1 MMSPWRWSVFCL
13 LAMFVLP
20 KAQGKE
26 ALPLFDAHLHYNVE
40 ARDPYPLPRVLN
52 LFREHGISGI
62 LANSRPNEG
71 SRALF
76 EAAPPGLWVVPFIR
90 PYAVRADRY
99 TWFSDP
105 DIYALIEQE
114 FARGGYQGIGEFHL
128 FGQDAAS
135 PWVKKM
141 VDFAV
146 RHDLY
151 LHAHSDAEAVDHLFA
166 HNPRAKIIWAHSG
179 FTAAPEVIARYF
191 EKYPTLWGEL
201 SYRDEVAAGG
211 RLRPEW
217 KKLFERYPDR
227 FLLGSDTWV
236 NERWEDYGRIMNG
249 YREWLAELPREV
261 AEKIAQ
267 GNAARLFRRPA
278 K

>member
-1 MMSPWRWSVFCL
+1 MKSMRLALVF
-13 LAMFVLP
+13 LATLFLAWGTRSAEP
-20 KAQGKE
+20 
-26 ALPLFDAHLHYNVE
+26 LPLFDAHLHYNVE
-40 ARDPYPLPRVLN
+40 AREPFPLPRVLE
-52 LFREHGISGI
+52 LFREQRISGI

-71 SRALF
+71 TRALF
-76 EAAPPGLWVVPFIR
+76 EAAPKSLWVVPFIR
-90 PYAVRADRY
+90 PYVVRPDRY
-99 TWFSDP
+99 TWFGDP
-105 DIYALIEQE
+105 AIYALIEQE

-128 FGQDAAS
+128 FGEDAAS

-151 LHAHSDAEAVDHLFA
+151 LHAHSDAEAVELLFA
-166 HNPRAKIIWAHSG
+166 HDPRVKIIWAHSG

-191 EKYPTLWGEL
+191 EKYPKLWGEL
-201 SYRDEVAAGG
+201 SYRDEIAAGG

-236 NERWEDYGRIMNG
+236 NERWEDYARIMNG
-249 YREWLAELPREV
+249 YREWLAELPREI
-261 AEKIAQ
+261 AEKIAF
-267 GNAARLFRRPA
+267 GNALRLFRKTRN
-278 K
+278 

>member
-1 MMSPWRWSVFCL
+1 MKSMRLALVFLGTLL
-13 LAMFVLP
+13 LAWSTRGAEP
-20 KAQGKE
+20 
-26 ALPLFDAHLHYNVE
+26 LPLFDAHLHYNVE
-40 ARDPYPLPRVLN
+40 AREPFPLPRVLE
-52 LFREHGISGI
+52 LFREQRISGI

-71 SRALF
+71 TRALF
-76 EAAPPGLWVVPFIR
+76 EAAPKSLWVVPFIR
-90 PYAVRADRY
+90 PYVVRPDRY
-99 TWFSDP
+99 TWFGDP
-105 DIYALIEQE
+105 AIYALIEQE

-128 FGQDAAS
+128 FGEDAAS

-151 LHAHSDAEAVDHLFA
+151 LHAHSDAEAVELLFA
-166 HNPRAKIIWAHSG
+166 HDPRVKIIWAHSG

-191 EKYPTLWGEL
+191 EKYPKLWGEL
-201 SYRDEVAAGG
+201 SYRDEIAAGG

-236 NERWEDYGRIMNG
+236 NERWEDYARIMNG
-249 YREWLAELPREV
+249 YREWLAELPREI
-261 AEKIAQ
+261 AEKIAF
-267 GNAARLFRRPA
+267 GNALRLFRKTRN
-278 K
+278 